1 MENFFNY
8 ISKPLEYDEI
18 DIWFKANNIIFEK
31 MDLFFDFTYSLTLV
45 ITETY
50 LGGGLND
57 NESEV
62 EMTDED
68 NQNHFDW
75 CWKKTI
81 ENFSKEGVMIE
92 TNGEHYDYFNEFFNE
107 IFYNNQESKIKKS
120 IANFFE
126 EMFDRN
132 KPFTKSDLDVLL
144 TIYKSIDNNM
154 TIIY

>member
-31 MDLFFDFTYSLTLV
+31 MDLFFDFTYSLTLL

-50 LGGGLND
+50 LGGGLNE
-57 NESEV
+57 NESEI
-62 EMTDED
+62 EMTED
-68 NQNHFDW
+68 DNKNHFDW
-75 CWKKTI
+75 CWKKNI
-81 ENFSKEGVMIE
+81 DNFSKEGIMIE
-92 TNGEHYDYFNEFFNE
+92 IKGEHYEYFNEFFSE
-107 IFYNNQESKIKKS
+107 IFYNNKESKIKNS
-120 IANFFE
+120 ISSFFD
-126 EMFDRN
+126 EMFDRK